1 MKLGVNERLKGKK
14 LYREVW
20 KPVITDKEDYTGLY
34 EVSNLGRV
42 RSLDRY
48 DNRGCKRKGQIRK
61 TKKDKGGYYRI
72 ILCKNDKQKD
82 FLVHRLV
89 ALAFIP
95 NPENK
100 PHVDHINTVRD
111 DNRAVNLRWCTRKEN
126 SNNEITLKHL
136 SEANKGEKH
145 PMYGKH
151 PSEETRK
158 KLSEAHKG
166 KTHNEET
173 RKKIGEANKGKTHS
187 EETKKKLSE
196 LRKGK
201 THNEESKKKIGEA
214 QWKKV
219 VCLETGKVFN
229 SVKEAGEII
238 GVFPTSISACCTGK
252 QKTCGGFHWKYYEKT
267 SND

>member
-95 NPENK
+95 NPNK
-100 PHVDHINTVRD
+100 LPIINHKD
-111 DNRAVNLRWCTRKEN
+111 CCPSNNRADNLEWCNYSYNNTYKDAIAKRNESRLKSNPNGECWKKTAEAKKKPILQYDVNGNLIAEYPSATDASLINKKFKREN
-126 SNNEITLKHL
+126 ISLVLN
-136 SEANKGEKH
+136 
-145 PMYGKH
+145 
-151 PSEETRK
+151 
-158 KLSEAHKG
+158 G
-166 KTHNEET
+166 KT
-173 RKKIGEANKGKTHS
+173 KTAY
-187 EETKKKLSE
+187 
-196 LRKGK
+196 GY
-201 THNEESKKKIGEA
+201 
-214 QWKKV
+214 V
-219 VCLETGKVFN
+219 
-229 SVKEAGEII
+229 
-238 GVFPTSISACCTGK
+238 
-252 QKTCGGFHWKYYEKT
+252 WKYKL
-267 SND
+267 